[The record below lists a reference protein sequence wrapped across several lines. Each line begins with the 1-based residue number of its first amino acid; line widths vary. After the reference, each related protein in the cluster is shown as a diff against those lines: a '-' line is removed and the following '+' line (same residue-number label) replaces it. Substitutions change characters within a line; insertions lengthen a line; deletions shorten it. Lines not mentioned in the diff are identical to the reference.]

1 MDTND
6 DELLEFDDEQAIAY
20 ILNYIPQD
28 LKSKLSEDDISYF
41 LDVIYE
47 YYDSN
52 GYIDENSVEETT
64 IDEEAMMDFIM
75 KAIRKE
81 KIISLTEDEVQLL
94 LEAEYQYG
102 KSIGIYDEE

>member
-6 DELLEFDDEQAIAY
+6 DLLEFDDDKAIEF
-20 ILNYIPQD
+20 ILQYIPQS
-28 LKSKLSEDDISYF
+28 LKSKMTADDVSYF
-41 LDVIYE
+41 LDIIYD
-47 YYDSN
+47 YYESN
-52 GYIDENSVEETT
+52 GYIDENSVEEAS

-75 KAIRKE
+75 KAIRKDQ
-81 KIISLTEDEVQLL
+81 IIRLTEEEVQQL

>member
-6 DELLEFDDEQAIAY
+6 DLLEFDDDKAIEFIIQY
-20 ILNYIPQD
+20 ISD
-28 LKSKLSEDDISYF
+28 SLKSKLTADDVSYF
-41 LDVIYE
+41 LDIIYD
-47 YYDSN
+47 YYESN
-52 GYIDENSVEETT
+52 GYIDENSVEEAS

-75 KAIRKE
+75 KAIRKDQ
-81 KIISLTEDEVQLL
+81 IIRLTEDEVQQL